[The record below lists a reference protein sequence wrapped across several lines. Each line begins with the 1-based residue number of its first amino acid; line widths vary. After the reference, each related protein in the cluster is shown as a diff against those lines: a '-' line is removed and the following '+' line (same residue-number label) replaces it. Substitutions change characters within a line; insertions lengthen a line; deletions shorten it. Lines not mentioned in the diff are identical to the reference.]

1 MSEQESFL
9 QLKSEIQTLKIKDE
23 YRSKELDAL
32 MVKLSD
38 TSTKLNAL
46 SENIGRLLAAQDVN
60 KMTDKEFRE
69 EMKIL
74 HTRIG
79 DLQYHHFSFETTEP
93 TTHIQVELKGE
104 KDFDFCLYLK
114 KDTPAFRSN
123 ADHAVTGSGNTKTI
137 SRHLTLGK
145 WFVSVE
151 CTTTVKAELDGC
163 RGFFNYSGKTSVLN
177 GAAYR
182 IKLVT
187 AK

>member
-1 MSEQESFL
+1 MPDQESIL

-79 DLQYHHFSFETTEP
+79 DLQDKMNTMIDKTET
-93 TTHIQVELKGE
+93 
-104 KDFDFCLYLK
+104 
-114 KDTPAFRSN
+114 RM
-123 ADHAVTGSGNTKTI
+123 NTDINLIYTKLESLERWRWITI
-137 SRHLTLGK
+137 
-145 WFVSVE
+145 
-151 CTTTVKAELDGC
+151 
-163 RGFFNYSGKTSVLN
+163 
-177 GAAYR
+177 GAATFVAWLLTHVVPKY
-182 IKLVT
+182 VN
-187 AK
+187 

>member
-1 MSEQESFL
+1 MPEQESIL

-38 TSTKLNAL
+38 TSSKLNAL

-79 DLQYHHFSFETTEP
+79 DLQDKMNMMIDKTETRMNTD
-93 TTHIQVELKGE
+93 I
-104 KDFDFCLYLK
+104 YLIY
-114 KDTPAFRSN
+114 
-123 ADHAVTGSGNTKTI
+123 TKLESLERWRWITI
-137 SRHLTLGK
+137 
-145 WFVSVE
+145 
-151 CTTTVKAELDGC
+151 
-163 RGFFNYSGKTSVLN
+163 
-177 GAAYR
+177 GAATFVAWLLTHVVPKY
-182 IKLVT
+182 VN
-187 AK
+187 

>member
-1 MSEQESFL
+1 MPEQESIH

-79 DLQYHHFSFETTEP
+79 DLQDKMNTMIDKTET
-93 TTHIQVELKGE
+93 
-104 KDFDFCLYLK
+104 
-114 KDTPAFRSN
+114 RM
-123 ADHAVTGSGNTKTI
+123 NTDINSIYNKLESLERWRWITI
-137 SRHLTLGK
+137 
-145 WFVSVE
+145 
-151 CTTTVKAELDGC
+151 
-163 RGFFNYSGKTSVLN
+163 
-177 GAAYR
+177 GAATFVAWLLTHVVPKY
-182 IKLVT
+182 VN
-187 AK
+187 